1 VFAVVGE
8 ALLDMVQPVPGG
20 SYTAIPGG
28 GPLNI
33 AIGLQ
38 RLGCPTQMLARFSTG
53 AMGRLVR
60 EHAER
65 NGLGLDHSVW
75 TDDLTTL
82 AFASL
87 DPVGRASY
95 DFYVHGTADW
105 GWRPSDLA
113 SLPSSAQAIHS
124 GSVAAFLQP
133 GADVILDAWERER
146 AAGTRLV
153 SFDPNV
159 RPALV
164 GARADAVDRV
174 ERFVRASH
182 VVKASDED
190 LEWLYPQTDSIDALE
205 RWASSGPALVV
216 MTRGPDGCLAYLANG
231 DAVAVSGVPVE
242 VVDTIGAGDSFE
254 SGLLSG
260 IADAGFLDPR
270 LLPDLDVETVRSV
283 LGRAVT
289 VSAMTCQRVGANPPT
304 RAELEAAIAAGSAA
318 S

>member
-1 VFAVVGE
+1 MFAIVGE

-38 RLGCPTQMLARFSTG
+38 RLGCPTEMLARFSTG

-65 NGLGLDHSVW
+65 NSLGLDHSVW

-87 DPVGRASY
+87 DPAGRASY

-105 GWRPSDLA
+105 GWTEQDLA
-113 SLPSSAQAIHS
+113 VFPAGTQAAHT

-133 GADVILDAWERER
+133 GADVILAAWERER
-146 AAGTRLV
+146 ADGKLV
-153 SFDPNV
+153 LSFDPNV

-164 GARADAVDRV
+164 GERSAAVQRV
-174 ERFVRASH
+174 ERLSVRRTSSRRATRT
-182 VVKASDED
+182 
-190 LEWLYPQTDSIDALE
+190 LPGSIRRRTRSTPSRGGRRSAPP
-205 RWASSGPALVV
+205 SS
-216 MTRGPDGCLAYLANG
+216 
-231 DAVAVSGVPVE
+231 S
-242 VVDTIGAGDSFE
+242 
-254 SGLLSG
+254 
-260 IADAGFLDPR
+260 
-270 LLPDLDVETVRSV
+270 
-283 LGRAVT
+283 
-289 VSAMTCQRVGANPPT
+289 
-304 RAELEAAIAAGSAA
+304 
-318 S
+318 

>member
-53 AMGRLVR
+53 AMGKLVR

-75 TDDLTTL
+75 TDDPTTL

-87 DPVGRASY
+87 DHAGRASY
-95 DFYVHGTADW
+95 DFYVRGTADW
-105 GWRPSDLA
+105 GWTPDDLA
-113 SLPSSAQAIHS
+113 AIPAGTQAAHAGSL
-124 GSVAAFLQP
+124 AAFLQP
-133 GADVILDAWERER
+133 GADVITDVWERESAR
-146 AAGTRLV
+146 GDMVL
-153 SFDPNV
+153 SFDPNI

-164 GARADAVDRV
+164 GERAAAVTRV
-174 ERFVRASH
+174 ERFVRASQ

-190 LEWLYPQTDSIDALE
+190 LAWLYPQTDSVDALE
-205 RWASSGPALVV
+205 RWASLGPSLVV
-216 MTRGPDGCLAYLANG
+216 MTRGPDGCLAYLADGN
-231 DAVAVSGVPVE
+231 AVAVPGKRVD

-254 SGLLSG
+254 AGLLSG
-260 IADAGFLDPR
+260 IAEMGWLVPGAIAG
-270 LLPDLDVETVRSV
+270 LDVDAVRRI
-283 LGRAVT
+283 LDRAVT
-289 VSAMTCQRVGANPPT
+289 AASMTCQRVGANPPT
-304 RAELEAAIAAGSAA
+304 REELEAAL
-318 S
+318 

>member
-1 VFAVVGE
+1 MFAVVGE

-53 AMGRLVR
+53 AMGKLVR

-65 NGLGLDHSVW
+65 NELGLDHSVW

-87 DPVGRASY
+87 DPAGRASY

-105 GWRPSDLA
+105 GWTAGDLA
-113 SLPSSAQAIHS
+113 TLPPGTEAAHT

-133 GADVILDAWERER
+133 GADVIVDAWERER
-146 AAGTRLV
+146 AAGQIVL

-164 GARADAVDRV
+164 GERAAAVQRV

-190 LEWLYPQTDSIDALE
+190 LAWLYPQTDSIDALE
-205 RWASSGPALVV
+205 RWASLGPSLVV

-231 DAVAVSGVPVE
+231 EAVAVAGMRVE

-254 SGLLSG
+254 SGMLAG
-260 IADAGFLDPR
+260 IAGSGLLDPTR
-270 LLPDLDVETVRSV
+270 VSDLDGEIVRTI
-283 LGRAVT
+283 LDRAVT
-289 VSAMTCQRVGANPPT
+289 ASAMTCQRIGANPPT
-304 RAELEAAIAAGSAA
+304 RAELDAALAAR
-318 S
+318 

>member
-38 RLGCPTQMLARFSTG
+38 RLGCPTEMLARFSTG
-53 AMGRLVR
+53 AMGTLVR

-65 NGLGLDHSVW
+65 NRLGLDHSVW

-87 DPVGRASY
+87 DPAGRASY

-105 GWRPSDLA
+105 GWTADDLA
-113 SLPSSAQAIHS
+113 TLPTSAQAIHA

-133 GADVILDAWERER
+133 GADVVLDAWERER
-146 AAGTRLV
+146 AAGKRLV

-164 GARADAVDRV
+164 GERADAVARV

-190 LEWLYPQTDSIDALE
+190 LAWLYPQTDSIDALE
-205 RWASSGPALVV
+205 RWASVGPALVV
-216 MTRGPDGCLAYLANG
+216 MTRGADGCLAYLADG
-231 DAVAVSGVPVE
+231 DAVAAPGIRVD

-254 SGLLSG
+254 AGLLSG
-260 IADAGFLDPR
+260 IADAGFLDPAR
-270 LLPDLDVETVRSV
+270 ASDLDAATVRSI
-283 LGRAVT
+283 LDRAVT
-289 VSAMTCQRVGANPPT
+289 ASAMTCQRVGADPPT
-304 RAELEAAIAAGSAA
+304 RDELDAAIAAR
-318 S
+318 

>member
-38 RLGCPTQMLARFSTG
+38 RLDCPTEMLARFSTG

-65 NGLGLDHSVW
+65 NALGLGHSAW

-87 DPVGRASY
+87 DAGGRASY

-105 GWRPSDLA
+105 GWTPDELA
-113 SLPSSAQAIHS
+113 SLPPTAKALHA
-124 GSVAAFLQP
+124 GSIAAFLQP
-133 GADVILDAWERER
+133 GADVILDVCERER
-146 AAGTRLV
+146 AAGARVV

-164 GARADAVDRV
+164 GERADAVRRV
-174 ERFVRASH
+174 ERFVAAAH

-190 LEWLYPQTDSIDALE
+190 LAWLYPHTDSIDALE
-205 RWASSGPALVV
+205 RWASLGPALVV
-216 MTRGPDGCLAYLANG
+216 MTRGSEGCLAYLANG
-231 DAVAVSGVPVE
+231 DAVAVPGRRVE
-242 VVDTIGAGDSFE
+242 VVDTIGAGDAFE
-254 SGLLSG
+254 AGLLSG
-260 IADAGFLDPR
+260 LADAGYLDPAR
-270 LLPDLDVETVRSV
+270 IRDLDVATVRTV
-283 LGRAVT
+283 LGRAVLT
-289 VSAMTCQRVGANPPT
+289 SALTCQRVGADPPT
-304 RAELEAAIAAGSAA
+304 SAELEAARNPR
-318 S
+318 

>member
-38 RLGCPTQMLARFSTG
+38 RLGYPTEMLARFSTG

-60 EHAER
+60 DHAQS
-65 NGLGLDHSVW
+65 NDLGLDHSVW

-87 DPVGRASY
+87 DPGGRASY

-105 GWRPSDLA
+105 GWTPAELA
-113 SLPSSAQAIHS
+113 SLPRAAKALHA

-133 GADVILDAWERER
+133 GADAILGACERER
-146 AAGTRLV
+146 AAGTRVV

-164 GARADAVDRV
+164 GERVDAVRRI
-174 ERFVRASH
+174 ERFVRAAH

-190 LEWLYPQTDSIDALE
+190 LAWLYPQTDSIDALE
-205 RWASSGPALVV
+205 RWASLGPSLVV
-216 MTRGPDGCLAYLANG
+216 MTRGAEGCLAYLANG
-231 DAVAVSGVPVE
+231 EAVAVAGRPVD
-242 VVDTIGAGDSFE
+242 VVDTIGAGDAFE
-254 SGLLSG
+254 AGMLSG
-260 IADAGFLDPR
+260 VAAGGYLDPGIIAE
-270 LLPDLDVETVRSV
+270 LDVSTVRAI
-283 LGRAVT
+283 LDRAVLI
-289 VSAMTCQRVGANPPT
+289 SAMTCQRVGADPPT
-304 RAELEAAIAAGSAA
+304 RAEVDAALSTDR
-318 S
+318 

>member
-1 VFAVVGE
+1 MFAVVGE

-38 RLGCPTQMLARFSTG
+38 RLGCPTEMLARFSTG

-65 NGLGLDHSVW
+65 NALGLDYSAW

-87 DPVGRASY
+87 DSGGRASY

-105 GWRPSDLA
+105 GWTTGDLA
-113 SLPSSAQAIHS
+113 ALPPGTKAAHT
-124 GSVAAFLQP
+124 GSIAAFMPP
-133 GADVILDAWERER
+133 GADVILGTWERER
-146 AAGTRLV
+146 AVGRVLL

-164 GARADAVDRV
+164 GERSAAVQRV
-174 ERFVRASH
+174 ERYVRASH
-182 VVKASDED
+182 IVKASDED
-190 LEWLYPQTDSIDALE
+190 LAWLYPHTDSIDALE
-205 RWASSGPALVV
+205 RWASLGPSLVV
-216 MTRGPDGCLAYLANG
+216 MTRGPEGCLAYLANG
-231 DAVAVSGVPVE
+231 QAVAVSGRRIE

-254 SGLLSG
+254 SGLLAG
-260 IADAGFLDPR
+260 VADAGYLDPAR
-270 LLPDLDVETVRSV
+270 VAELDVAVVRAI
-283 LGRAVT
+283 LGRAVMI
-289 VSAMTCQRVGANPPT
+289 SAMTCARVGANPPT
-304 RAELEAAIAAGSAA
+304 KAEVEAAAR
-318 S
+318 